1 MFVSLCVIHLYCKNI
16 IPPIYAFSNKK
27 EWQKKPSKLLYSSS
41 ALRTLQLIHCYAPLR
56 CAASFT
62 CCVFRFTPLFCFNI
76 LSSCILFSFF
86 SFYLFLCSFFRI
98 IRTVCTSVLC
108 TPSTKSI
115 FFKSMLSL
123 YPFHALLRNFDH
135 LPKLLSVC
143 VCVFVFFSPS
153 EETSRLTILIS

>member
-1 MFVSLCVIHLYCKNI
+1 MRFLTKKND
-16 IPPIYAFSNKK
+16 K
-27 EWQKKPSKLLYSSS
+27 KKPSKLLHSSS
-41 ALRTLQLIHCYAPLR
+41 SLRTLQLIHCYAPLR

-115 FFKSMLSL
+115 FLNQCYHFTLFTLCSGILII
-123 YPFHALLRNFDH
+123 YRNCC
-135 LPKLLSVC
+135 LCVC
-143 VCVFVFFSPS
+143 VCLFFF
-153 EETSRLTILIS
+153 RRVKKLVGLQF